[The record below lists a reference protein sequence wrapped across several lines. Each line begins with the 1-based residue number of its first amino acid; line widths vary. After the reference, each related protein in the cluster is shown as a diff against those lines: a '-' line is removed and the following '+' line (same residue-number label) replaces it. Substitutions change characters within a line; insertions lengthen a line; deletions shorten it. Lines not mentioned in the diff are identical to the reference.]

1 VLEVQVYEQPIVVN
15 HHHVVNVIHLF
26 LPIKPPWM
34 DKIVL
39 GLMDF
44 DVEHINKANVAS
56 KL

>member
-1 VLEVQVYEQPIVVN
+1 MLL
-15 HHHVVNVIHLF
+15 NVIHLF

-44 DVEHINKANVAS
+44 GEEHINKSNVAS